1 MKKTK
6 KADGGNAS
14 AGAPSLDRLF
24 NRVATQLE
32 SAGKRCRVQKGGASC
47 AVFDLSA
54 TVVRN
59 APKLMR
65 VFDDEYEEPG
75 EGAGVVSEPDAK
87 AGGDTEQPSD
97 ARKKAGGGAA
107 AAPKPVQ
114 ARTGED
120 AEEASESE
128 EGADDDA

>member
-1 MKKTK
+1 MKKSK
-6 KADGGNAS
+6 KTDGASAS
-14 AGAPSLDRLF
+14 AGANPLDPLF
-24 NRVATQLE
+24 KRVANQLE

-75 EGAGVVSEPDAK
+75 EAAGIVSEPDARSDS
-87 AGGDTEQPSD
+87 DTEQASNAP
-97 ARKKAGGGAA
+97 KKAGGGAT

-114 ARTGED
+114 ASTGED
-120 AEEASESE
+120 AEDASESG